1 MFNLF
6 IYAFHFQGN
15 RYAAPF
21 KEPVNPSEVPNYY
34 NVVKVPMGKY
44 TPLTIYNGKNK
55 LSQLKDCT
63 CLFTLV
69 INHLFQICK
78 PQISGSDRSI
88 TRLSESLLV
97 MLCAYLKT
105 VDFLTRKILPSL
117 RVQIILK
124 IILYR
129 SQHCFEKKCQLQKIR
144 CELSRDLKQ
153 VVGQCKTLALRY
165 YSIYSN
171 ILSPERIINFLML
184 VCITK

>member
-1 MFNLF
+1 MFNVF

-44 TPLTIYNGKNK
+44 TGYIYVQYSTYNYI
-55 LSQLKDCT
+55 KDCT

-69 INHLFQICK
+69 VFYLFQICK

-129 SQHCFEKKCQLQKIR
+129 NQHCFEKKCQLQKIR
-144 CELSRDLKQ
+144 CELSRDLIK
-153 VVGQCKTLALRY
+153 VVGQCKILALRY